1 MRISDWSSDVC
12 SSDLQ
17 ARTATRKM
25 GMQSP
30 AVKMGLSIAV
40 ATGLYGVASPPS
52 CQAGMLLPP
61 EPARYC
67 HDIVRPQR
75 NRTAGPGPPPGA
87 DPPQQ
92 HPPGPQAGAVRR
104 SEPPP
109 PEDGQHGRPGP

>member
-1 MRISDWSSDVC
+1 
-12 SSDLQ
+12 
-17 ARTATRKM
+17 M

-75 NRTAGPGPPPGA
+75 NRHAGPGPRRGA
-87 DPPQQ
+87 DARQ
-92 HPPGPQAGAVRR
+92 HPSPGGQR
-104 SEPPP
+104 SE
-109 PEDGQHGRPGP
+109 EHTSELQSLMRHSYAVICFTKKKR